1 MSISEERS
9 ADPSGPS
16 PDERLGERRTSDYAQ
31 YLVVAVLVLV
41 GGFLVYSALTMPAG
55 FAKVDPVGPKFFP
68 MVIGIAALVLAVI
81 LAIVIPRGSVGE
93 ADAGEDIDPDAPG
106 DWRTVGLL
114 VALFVAMIV
123 LVEPLGWVVMSTL
136 FFGGAATI
144 LGSKHYVRNFVIG
157 LILAL
162 ASFYAFYAGL
172 GIPLPAGILDGI
184 L

>member
-1 MSISEERS
+1 MSTIEERS
-9 ADPSGPS
+9 EEPTELKP
-16 PDERLGERRTSDYAQ
+16 DYAQ
-31 YLVVAVLVLV
+31 YLVVAVLALV
-41 GGFLVYSALTMPAG
+41 GGFLVYSALTLPTG

-68 MVIGIAALVLAVI
+68 MVLGVAALVLAVC
-81 LAIVIPRGSVGE
+81 LAIAIPRGSRGE
-93 ADAGEDIDPDAPG
+93 ADAGEDVDPDAPG

-114 VALFVAMIV
+114 VALFVAMIL
-123 LVEPLGWVVMSTL
+123 LVNPLGWVVMSTL

-162 ASFYAFYAGL
+162 ASFYAFYSGL

>member
-1 MSISEERS
+1 VSISEERE
-9 ADPSGPS
+9 ADEPVR
-16 PDERLGERRTSDYAQ
+16 EERRPDYAQ
-31 YLVVAVLVLV
+31 YLVVAVLVIV
-41 GGFLVYSALTMPAG
+41 GGFLVYSALTLPAG

-68 MVIGIAALVLAVI
+68 LVIGIAALVLAVI
-81 LAIVIPRGSVGE
+81 LAIAIPRGSVGE
-93 ADAGEDIDPDAPG
+93 ADAGEDIDPEAPG

-114 VALFVAMIV
+114 VALFIAMIL
-123 LVEPLGWVVMSTL
+123 LVNPLGWVVMSTL

-144 LGSKHYVRNFVIG
+144 LGSKHYVRNIVIG

-162 ASFYAFYAGL
+162 ASFYAFYSGL